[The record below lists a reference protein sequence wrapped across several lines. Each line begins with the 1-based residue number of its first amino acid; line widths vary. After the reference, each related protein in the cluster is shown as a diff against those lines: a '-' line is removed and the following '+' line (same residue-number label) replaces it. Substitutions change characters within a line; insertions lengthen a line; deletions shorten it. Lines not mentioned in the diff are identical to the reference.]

1 MNATFDTPGFFGKA
15 VTHGDFLSRR
25 LPADFLDAWDEWLQ
39 RGLHASRQRL
49 RETWLA
55 AYLTSPVWRFAV
67 GRHVCGERAWA
78 GVMMPGM
85 DRVGR
90 YFPLTIAAGC
100 DAEFDLAD
108 WLGVSGAWYDRLEE
122 LARSTL
128 DERFQVDALDASLEE
143 LIAPAVLMA
152 SDVYAA
158 LCYPLGSISNDMLTE
173 AARKLTLDQAA
184 SGLRRRSCWWSEGAE
199 SAGCVLLSCPGLPD
213 EQRFCALIDA
223 GWQESGWRVLSEER
237 ALPPAW

>member
-1 MNATFDTPGFFGKA
+1 MKATFDTPGFFGKA

-25 LPADFLDAWDEWLQ
+25 LPAGFLDVWDDWLQ
-39 RGLHASRQRL
+39 CGLHASRQRL

-55 AYLTSPVWRFAV
+55 AYLTSPVWRFVV

-100 DAEFDLAD
+100 DVEIDLAD

-128 DERFQVDALDASLEE
+128 DERFQTDTLDESLEQ
-143 LIAPAVLMA
+143 LIAPAVQMA
-152 SDVYAA
+152 SDVHAA
-158 LCYPLGSISNDMLTE
+158 LCYPLESISNGALAE
-173 AARKLTLDQAA
+173 AARKLTMDRA
-184 SGLRRRSCWWSEGAE
+184 SSQGRGRSFWWSEAAE
-199 SAGCVLLSCPGLPD
+199 QAGCVLLSCSGLPD
-213 EQRFCALIDA
+213 DQRFCALIDA
-223 GWQESGWRVLSEER
+223 EWQESGWQVMNTER
-237 ALPPAW
+237 ALPPA

>member
-1 MNATFDTPGFFGKA
+1 MTVTFDTPGFFGKA
-15 VTHGDFLSRR
+15 ITHGDFLSRR
-25 LPADFLDAWDEWLQ
+25 LPTGFLDAWDNWLQ
-39 RGLHASRQRL
+39 RGLHASRQHL
-49 RETWLA
+49 GDAWLP
-55 AYLTSPVWRFAV
+55 AYLTSPVWRFAL

-100 DAEFDLAD
+100 DVDFDLAD

-128 DERFQVDALDASLEE
+128 DERFQVNALDASLQQ
-143 LIAPAVLMA
+143 LIAPAVQVA
-152 SDVYAA
+152 SDAHAA
-158 LCYPLGSISNDMLTE
+158 LCCPLGSISKDALTE
-173 AARKLTLDQAA
+173 AAHKLTMERAA
-184 SGLRRRSCWWSEGAE
+184 AGARRTSFWWSESAE
-199 SAGCVLLSCPGLPD
+199 AVGCVLLSCSGLPD
-213 EQRFCALIDA
+213 ERRFCAFIDA

-237 ALPPAW
+237 ALPPA